1 MTLPVLNAA
10 CSPLV
15 VALYNALMISSFSV
29 VNASS
34 IAVKRFSRFLGCLEV
49 LVLVGLGRRF
59 THLNRDDVADDTAC
73 IERRMQSLGCG
84 AVNALMISWF
94 SVVNA
99 SSIAVRRF
107 SRFLGCHWL
116 VISAK
121 DIHWGI

>member
-1 MTLPVLNAA
+1 MHFSCRTRREYWTNLLDQASVELYVFLEDQTYVLSCDELP
-10 CSPLV
+10 
-15 VALYNALMISSFSV
+15 
-29 VNASS
+29 
-34 IAVKRFSRFLGCLEV
+34 RDHHLEV

-84 AVNALMISWF
+84 AVNALMISSF

-99 SSIAVRRF
+99 STIAVRRF